1 MLVFNPIIQH
11 IRGVVN
17 RGEVGG
23 KMEPAMASSSGALIG
38 LGALVSVLGACV
50 LGEVVHLTT
59 TKDIAFEEAIRL
71 SRGRGIINLGAGPH
85 RWPQSQVIAW
95 SPEVLANIDISVD
108 GLPHFVE
115 LDIETACLPFADK
128 QFGVAFMSHVLEH
141 LDNWQFALAEAL
153 RVADYVVVVLPH
165 PQYFS
170 GWLSPEHRQW
180 FTMDEIDELAQ
191 LYPDVA
197 VYY

>member
-1 MLVFNPIIQH
+1 MK
-11 IRGVVN
+11 G
-17 RGEVGG
+17 
-23 KMEPAMASSSGALIG
+23 SSGVLLG
-38 LGALVSVLGACV
+38 LGTLVSALGAYV
-50 LGEVVHLTT
+50 LGEAIHLTT
-59 TKDIAFEEAIRL
+59 TKDMAFEEAMRL

-85 RWPQSQVIAW
+85 RTPQGQLIAW
-95 SPEVLANIDISVD
+95 SPEVQANIDIALD
-108 GLPHFVE
+108 GLPHFIQ
-115 LDIETACLPFADK
+115 LDIEREPLPFADK

-191 LYPDVA
+191 LYPNVA